1 MKRDATTP
9 LILWICAAICV
20 HFLFGGGAEEVAVIH
35 DDHVYLHRMAT
46 AVRDRVRQEEQVFDV
61 ALVDSPKKADTPD
74 APPPPPPPPPKP
86 KPPEAKKPPALA
98 KKPDAAKKPEPKKE
112 EKKNILVAKSEE
124 KAKPLPQPPPMIDH
138 RIAVKQHAQPNQQ
151 DNPNA
156 HFIADQANKVDQE
169 TAATLTSHDRD
180 EANPTPG
187 GNHAGPQGETGDSDR
202 TKIADSEEHAGD
214 KMRAPGE
221 KGRELE
227 EQKDPMLQTPPAP
240 VAVLGPRTPA
250 LPAAGGDGRTSTPAP
265 PTPAPPMVP
274 GAAGQTSPEVASSNE
289 GNWTFN
295 PIRPNAGA
303 GSAQDQGPGSATERP
318 KNETPPTSVAWL
330 GLGGHPGPGQ
340 VNLNLNQMG
349 VVAAVG
355 ADQLR
360 KEREAD
366 GERRR
371 SEHRGS
377 WIASGFERWRSA
389 IENYVSSVKPGNQTA
404 LNTAQVPFAS
414 YLNAMHNRIHPIFA
428 DSFLESLDNLPASHP
443 LNDQHL
449 ITKLE
454 IVLTKEGH
462 VQKMGIVRTS
472 GITAFDIA
480 ALDAVQRASP
490 FGPAPSAIISPD
502 GNVYLHWEFH
512 RDEVY
517 ACSTMNARPF
527 LLNTPA
533 KGEPTDPT
541 APPGTK
547 PPPSQERG
555 VPGGNESRE
564 GMLLAPTEPRRGGT
578 RDVPHAAPLARVA
591 SL

>member
-20 HFLFGGGAEEVAVIH
+20 HFLFGGGAEEVATIH

-61 ALVDSPKKADTPD
+61 SLFDAKKTDTH
-74 APPPPPPPPPKP
+74 AEPPPPPPKP
-86 KPPEAKKPPALA
+86 KPKPPEVKKPPPPAKIAKLE
-98 KKPDAAKKPEPKKE
+98 KKPPEQKKD
-112 EKKNILVAKSEE
+112 EKKAIVVAKDD
-124 KAKPLPQPPPMIDH
+124 KAKPLPPPPPALDH
-138 RIAVKQHAQPNQQ
+138 RIAVKQHAQENQA

-156 HFIADQANKVDQE
+156 HFIADQANHVDQE

-187 GNHAGPQGETGDSDR
+187 GNHSGPQGETGDSER

-214 KMRAPGE
+214 KNRAPGE
-221 KGRELE
+221 KGREFE
-227 EQKDPMLQTPPAP
+227 EQKDPMLQTPPAA
-240 VAVLGPRTPA
+240 VAVQGPKTQSMPTS
-250 LPAAGGDGRTSTPAP
+250 GGDGRTATSTP
-265 PTPAPPMVP
+265 PAPAPQLVP
-274 GAAGQTSPEVASSNE
+274 GAAGQTSPDVTSGSD
-289 GNWTFN
+289 GTWTFN

-303 GSAQDQGPGSATERP
+303 GTAQDQGPGSATERP
-318 KNETPPTSVAWL
+318 ANAVPPTSVAWL

-349 VVAAVG
+349 VIAAVG

-377 WIASGFERWRSA
+377 WIASSFERWRSA

-428 DSFLESLDNLPASHP
+428 DGFLESLDNLPATHP
-443 LNDQHL
+443 MNDQHL
-449 ITKLE
+449 ITRLE

-462 VQKMGIVRTS
+462 VQKMGVVRTS

-490 FGPAPSAIISPD
+490 FGPAPTAIISPD

-527 LLNTPA
+527 LLNIPA
-533 KGEPTDPT
+533 KGSDPPDPT
-541 APPGTK
+541 LPPGSK

-555 VPGGNESRE
+555 VPSGTESRE
-564 GMLLAPTEPRRGGT
+564 GMLLPASPA
-578 RDVPHAAPLARVA
+578 HVA
-591 SL
+591 TL